1 MRRGARKFDVL
12 SRDPDFGG
20 ILQLHANVDIG
31 ILAIADLVETSI
43 SLGIFKRNPDSRR
56 HL

>member
-1 MRRGARKFDVL
+1 MRRSARKFDVL

-31 ILAIADLVETSI
+31 ILAIPDLVGEFHQEYS
-43 SLGIFKRNPDSRR
+43 
-56 HL
+56 